1 MANTQIQAPTTANWL
16 EIGALIA
23 LWGTSFM
30 FITLSLESFSPLGIV
45 SCRVLLAALVL
56 TGVMYLKGLR
66 LPTAPY
72 AWLVFLILAIVGNVL
87 PFYLITWGQQ
97 EVSSGI
103 AGLLMAIM
111 PLATL
116 ILAHYLVAG
125 ESMNRF
131 KIAGFILGIT
141 GVVIVLWPSIVGG
154 SSTLFSSLLI
164 LLAALAYAFN
174 SILVRRLPQSEPMV
188 SVAGVMITAS
198 LLIVPLWLMQETP
211 WSQEQTYT
219 TKALLSLI
227 WLGIGPTAIATLLLF
242 SVIGSAGPSFLSNI
256 NYVIPVVAYFTGALI
271 LGEAIEWHSIAALS
285 LIIFGIALSRRR
297 PSLVV
302 REN

>member
-1 MANTQIQAPTTANWL
+1 MANSQIQAPTTGNWL
-16 EIGALIA
+16 ALIALIA

-45 SCRVLLAALVL
+45 SCRVLLAALLL
-56 TGVMYLKGLR
+56 TGVMYVKGLR

-72 AWLVFLILAIVGNVL
+72 AWLVFFILGIVGNLL

-97 EVSSGI
+97 EVTSGMT
-103 AGLLMAIM
+103 GLLMAIM
-111 PLATL
+111 PLATM

-131 KIAGFILGIT
+131 KIAGFVLGIT

-154 SSTLFSSLLI
+154 SSTLFSSILI

-188 SVAGVMITAS
+188 SVAGVMIAAS
-198 LLIVPLWLMQETP
+198 VLIVPLWLMQEMP
-211 WSQEQTYT
+211 WQQEQTYT
-219 TKALLSLI
+219 TKSLLALL
-227 WLGIGPTAIATLLLF
+227 WLGIGPTAMATLLLF
-242 SVIGSAGPSFLSNI
+242 AVIGSAGPSFLSNI
-256 NYVIPVVAYFTGALI
+256 NYVIPGVAYFTGALV
-271 LGEAIEWHSIAALS
+271 LGEAIEWHSITAMALI
-285 LIIFGIALSRRR
+285 LFGIALSRRV
-297 PSLVV
+297 P
-302 REN
+302 